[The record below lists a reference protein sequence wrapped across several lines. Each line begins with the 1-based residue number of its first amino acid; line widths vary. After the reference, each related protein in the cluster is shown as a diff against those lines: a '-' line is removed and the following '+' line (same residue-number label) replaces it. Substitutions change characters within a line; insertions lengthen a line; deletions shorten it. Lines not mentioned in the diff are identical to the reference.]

1 MANVSSDKITVL
13 VVDDIPEMREN
24 IRKLLAFENDIEV
37 VAVAGN
43 GKDAVECARQ
53 YKPNVVLMDIN
64 MPDMDGI
71 TAAEL
76 IVQAVPMAQVIMVSV
91 QSEADYLRRA
101 MLVGA
106 RDFVTKPFSAEE
118 LISTIRRVHKTGL
131 LRAQTAPQP
140 GSMMPGGGMPGSGG
154 PIRPKKE
161 GRVVAM
167 FGTKGGIG
175 TSMIAVN
182 LAIGLSR
189 NDHKV
194 AMLDA
199 SLHFGDVGVL
209 LNLQAARSIADIVQ
223 VIADLDAELIESM
236 LTPHA
241 SGIKALLAPGRPE
254 MAELVTAEHLR
265 SILAEMRGMF
275 DFIVVDTTRSL
286 KDDILAV
293 LDTADRIVLLG
304 TADIPSIKNARAF
317 FEIADALSY
326 SAEKIVFVLN
336 KVDRR
341 TVISAKDIE
350 THIKHPVAAQL
361 PMDEAT
367 AVSSV
372 NKGVPFV
379 ADPRARTTAL
389 AQAVFQLSDRLA
401 TELEPV
407 EELVPAAGT
416 AAAETSEDV
425 ARKRLGRLFNRP

>member
-1 MANVSSDKITVL
+1 MANVSSDKINVL

-76 IVQAVPMAQVIMVSV
+76 IVQAVPIAQVIMVSV

-140 GSMMPGGGMPGSGG
+140 GSMIPGGMPGSGG

-161 GRVVAM
+161 GRVVAV

-182 LAIGLSR
+182 LAISLSR

-209 LNLQAARSIADIVQ
+209 LNLQAARSIADIVH

-236 LTPHA
+236 LTPHV
-241 SGIKALLAPGRPE
+241 SGIRALLAPGRPE
-254 MAELVTAEHLR
+254 MAELITAEHLK
-265 SILAEMRGMF
+265 SILVEMRGMF
-275 DFIVVDTTRSL
+275 DFVVVDTTRSL

-293 LDTADRIVLLG
+293 LDIADRIVLLG

-326 SAEKIVFVLN
+326 TAEKIVFVLN

-361 PMDEAT
+361 PLDEAT

-389 AQAVFQLSDRLA
+389 AQAVFQLSDRLT

-407 EELVPAAGT
+407 AELASAAGA
-416 AAAETSEDV
+416 AAAETPEDV

>member
-1 MANVSSDKITVL
+1 MGSASSSDKIRVL

-43 GKDAVECARQ
+43 GKDAVEAARQ
-53 YKPNVVLMDIN
+53 YQPNVVLMDIN

-76 IVQAVPMAQVIMVSV
+76 VVRAVPIAQVIMVSV

-106 RDFVTKPFSAEE
+106 RDFVTKPFSADE

-131 LRAQTAPQP
+131 ARAQAAPAPEQMSTGGWP
-140 GSMMPGGGMPGSGG
+140 GRPE
-154 PIRPKKE
+154 PIRPKRE
-161 GRVVAM
+161 GKVVAM

-175 TSMIAVN
+175 TSMVAIN

-194 AMLDA
+194 AVVDA

-209 LNLQAARSIADIVQ
+209 LNLQATRSIADIIP
-223 VIADLDAELIESM
+223 VIADLDADLIESM

-241 SGIKALLAPGRPE
+241 SGVKALLAPTRPE
-254 MAELVTAEHLR
+254 MAGLVTAEHLR
-265 SILAEMRGMF
+265 SILAEMRRMF
-275 DFIVVDTTRSL
+275 DFVVVDTTRSL
-286 KDDILAV
+286 EDDTLAV

-304 TADIPSIKNARAF
+304 TPDIPSIKNARAF

-326 SAEKIVFVLN
+326 SVEKIMFILN

-341 TVISAKDIE
+341 STISAKDFE
-350 THIKHPVAAQL
+350 SYLKHPVAAQL
-361 PMDEAT
+361 PMDEAI
-367 AVSSV
+367 AVTSV

-379 ADPRARTTAL
+379 ADPRAKSTAL
-389 AQAVFQLSDRLA
+389 AQAVFQLSDRLT

-407 EELVPAAGT
+407 VEIPAA
-416 AAAETSEDV
+416 APSAPVETPEDA
-425 ARKRLGRLFNRP
+425 ARKRLGRLFNRA

>member
-1 MANVSSDKITVL
+1 MASVASDKISVL

-43 GKDAVECARQ
+43 GKDAIECARQ
-53 YKPNVVLMDIN
+53 YKPNVILMDIN

-76 IVQAVPMAQVIMVSV
+76 IVQAVPSAQVIMVSV

-131 LRAQTAPQP
+131 LRAQSAPQP
-140 GSMMPGGGMPGSGG
+140 GSMTPGGLPG

-161 GRVVAM
+161 GRVVAV

-194 AMLDA
+194 AVLDA

-209 LNLQAARSIADIVQ
+209 LNLQAARSIADIIQ
-223 VIADLDAELIESM
+223 IIADLDADLIESM
-236 LTPHA
+236 LTPHT
-241 SGIKALLAPGRPE
+241 SGIRALLAPGRPE
-254 MAELVTAEHLR
+254 MAELVTAEHLKA
-265 SILAEMRGMF
+265 ILAEMRGMF
-275 DFIVVDTTRSL
+275 DFVVVDTTRSL

-293 LDTADRIVLLG
+293 LDMADRIVLLG

-326 SAEKIVFVLN
+326 TADKIVFVLN

-341 TVISAKDIE
+341 NVISAKDIE

-379 ADPRARTTAL
+379 ADPRARTTPL
-389 AQAVFQLSDRLA
+389 AQAVLQLSERLT

-407 EELVPAAGT
+407 EQIAPAAAT
-416 AAAETSEDV
+416 AAAETPEAV

>member
-1 MANVSSDKITVL
+1 
-13 VVDDIPEMREN
+13 
-24 IRKLLAFENDIEV
+24 
-37 VAVAGN
+37 
-43 GKDAVECARQ
+43 
-53 YKPNVVLMDIN
+53 

-76 IVQAVPMAQVIMVSV
+76 IVQAVPIAQVIMVSV

-131 LRAQTAPQP
+131 ARAQAAPPP
-140 GSMMPGGGMPGSGG
+140 GPMMPGGMTGPGA
-154 PIRPKKE
+154 PIRPKRE
-161 GRVVAM
+161 GKVVAA

-175 TSMIAVN
+175 TSMVAVN

-194 AMLDA
+194 AVVDA

-209 LNLQAARSIADIVQ
+209 LNLQATRSIADIIQ
-223 VIADLDAELIESM
+223 VIADLDAELIDSM
-236 LTPHA
+236 LTPHT

-254 MAELVTAEHLR
+254 MAELVTAEHIK
-265 SILAEMRGMF
+265 SIVAEMRGMF

-286 KDDILAV
+286 KDDMLAI

-326 SAEKIVFVLN
+326 TAEKIMFVLN

-341 TVISAKDIE
+341 SVISVKDIE
-350 THIKHPVAAQL
+350 THIKHAVAAQL

-379 ADPRARTTAL
+379 VDPRAKTTPL
-389 AQAVFQLSDRLA
+389 AQAIFQLSDRLT
-401 TELEPV
+401 TELEPAV
-407 EELVPAAGT
+407 EVAPAAAQAT
-416 AAAETSEDV
+416 AETPEDV
-425 ARKRLGRLFNRP
+425 ARKRLGRLFSRP